1 MVKVNV
7 FHAAVWGSNPGDVY
21 FILLS
26 QSFFFSV
33 FFFII
38 RVRVSVMLSFLS
50 DNVKYRF
57 QTRFVDCCAV
67 S

>member
-21 FILLS
+21 FILFS
-26 QSFFFSV
+26 QSFFFLV

-38 RVRVSVMLSFLS
+38 KVRVSVRVIFG
-50 DNVKYRF
+50 
-57 QTRFVDCCAV
+57 VD
-67 S
+67 